1 MSLIFER
8 VRSLGSGGL
17 SYLNFSGLI
26 NSGLASFIDS
36 KFSVY
41 NRIRFTICNLLQN
54 CCWPLRI
61 AIHAYESRSM
71 ERFRRDFRKEI
82 QFVLLQV
89 ISSFNERRISFFSS
103 FVAGYR
109 TKHARHFL
117 KGLVFLQSTLSCRLK
132 VLDSSRSRPPANASP
147 QLQSMF
153 AFSFYPN

>member
-1 MSLIFER
+1 ML
-8 VRSLGSGGL
+8 RSLTR
-17 SYLNFSGLI
+17 NFQSI
-26 NSGLASFIDS
+26 IE
-36 KFSVY
+36 
-41 NRIRFTICNLLQN
+41 IRFTICNLLQN